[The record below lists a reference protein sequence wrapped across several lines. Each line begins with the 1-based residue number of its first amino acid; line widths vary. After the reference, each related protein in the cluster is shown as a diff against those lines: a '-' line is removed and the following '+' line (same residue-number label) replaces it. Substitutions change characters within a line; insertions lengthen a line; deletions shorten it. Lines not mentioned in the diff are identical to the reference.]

1 VRVLVIGGTQFMG
14 REIVQR
20 LAARGHEV
28 SVLYRRDRHD
38 LGAEIRTCR
47 PTAEICKPSRG
58 CCASSAQRSYVET
71 LARVAGV
78 EPTLV
83 SVPRARIHA
92 AGGHVSIGNLY
103 FGEYLDLPPITEV
116 VAKAPRL
123 LGVTP
128 TSLEAALGSSFA
140 WYELQPRRAVDYS
153 FEDRMLAQS

>member
-1 VRVLVIGGTQFMG
+1 
-14 REIVQR
+14 
-20 LAARGHEV
+20 
-28 SVLYRRDRHD
+28 
-38 LGAEIRTCR
+38 
-47 PTAEICKPSRG
+47 
-58 CCASSAQRSYVET
+58 VET

-153 FEDRMLAQS
+153 FEDRLLAQS